1 MKIEI
6 GESLALSYLKH
17 VKNCVI
23 YQTNWKSSSQWA
35 FLGGEKD
42 AGEAF
47 EKLVKDGL
55 LSFPGKTKPSFSQ
68 FLKQAE
74 IDILGIN
81 FVEKK
86 MYVMDIAYHE
96 YGLNY
101 KNKDKTIKNLKKKLL
116 RSYLLLRSYFPE
128 DYEYEIIFASPKVRP
143 TLNKELEDATE
154 ALNDLRDDVL
164 SKGAVVFKYIA
175 NDQFKAE
182 ILDKTLASSEEN
194 ADTGELFLRSY
205 KLLNMPY
212 TAPKPVKKKEYI
224 ADRDPLEEVEDYL
237 EDEEE

>member
-6 GESLALSYLKH
+6 GESLCLSYLKH
-17 VKNCVI
+17 VRRCVI
-23 YQTNWKSSSQWA
+23 YQTNWKSSHQWA
-35 FLGGEKD
+35 FLGGEED
-42 AGEAF
+42 AREAF
-47 EKLVKDGL
+47 DRLVKDGL
-55 LSFPGKTKPSFSQ
+55 LSFQGKIEPSFSQ

-81 FVEKK
+81 LVEKK

-96 YGLNY
+96 DGLNY
-101 KNKDKTIKNLKKKLL
+101 KNKDRTIKSLKKKLL

-128 DYEYEIIFASPKVRP
+128 DYEYEIIFASPKVGP

-175 NDQFKAE
+175 NDKFKDK
-182 ILDKTLASSEEN
+182 ILVPTLEASKDD
-194 ADTGELFLRSY
+194 ADTNELFLRSY

-212 TAPKPVKKKEYI
+212 TAPQPLKKKEYI
-224 ADRDPLEEVEDYL
+224 ADLDPLKEVEDYL
-237 EDEEE
+237 DDEEE

>member
-17 VKNCVI
+17 VKKCVI
-23 YQTNWKSSSQWA
+23 YQTNWKSSSQWD
-35 FLGGEKD
+35 FLGGKED
-42 AGEAF
+42 ASEAF
-47 EKLVKDGL
+47 DRLVKDGL
-55 LSFPGKTKPSFSQ
+55 LLFQGKIEPSFSQ

-81 FVEKK
+81 LVEKK
-86 MYVMDIAYHE
+86 MYVMDIAYHKD
-96 YGLNY
+96 GLNY
-101 KNKDKTIKNLKKKLL
+101 KNVDRTIKSFKKKLL

-175 NDQFKAE
+175 NDKFKDK
-182 ILDKTLASSEEN
+182 ILDPTLEASKDD
-194 ADTGELFLRSY
+194 ADTNELFLRSY

-212 TAPKPVKKKEYI
+212 TAPKPIKKKEYI
-224 ADRDPLEEVEDYL
+224 RRS
-237 EDEEE
+237 

>member
-1 MKIEI
+1 M
-6 GESLALSYLKH
+6 SYLKH
-17 VKNCVI
+17 VKKCVI

-42 AGEAF
+42 AREAF
-47 EKLVKDGL
+47 DRLVKDGL
-55 LSFPGKTKPSFSQ
+55 LSFQGKIEPSFSQ

-81 FVEKK
+81 LFEKK

-96 YGLNY
+96 DGLNY
-101 KNKDKTIKNLKKKLL
+101 KNEDRTIKSFKKKLL

-143 TLNKELEDATE
+143 KLNKELEDATE

-175 NDQFKAE
+175 NDKFKDK
-182 ILDKTLASSEEN
+182 ILDPTLEASKDD
-194 ADTGELFLRSY
+194 ADTNELFLRSY
-205 KLLNMPY
+205 KLLSMPY
-212 TAPKPVKKKEYI
+212 TPPKPVKKKEI
-224 ADRDPLEEVEDYL
+224 LIL
-237 EDEEE
+237 

>member
-17 VKNCVI
+17 VKKCVI

-35 FLGGEKD
+35 FLGGVKD
-42 AGEAF
+42 AREAF

-101 KNKDKTIKNLKKKLL
+101 KNKDKTIKNLKEEAF
-116 RSYLLLRSYFPE
+116 YVPICFY
-128 DYEYEIIFASPKVRP
+128 AVTSPK
-143 TLNKELEDATE
+143 TISMK
-154 ALNDLRDDVL
+154 
-164 SKGAVVFKYIA
+164 
-175 NDQFKAE
+175 
-182 ILDKTLASSEEN
+182 
-194 ADTGELFLRSY
+194 LFLPPL
-205 KLLNMPY
+205 KL
-212 TAPKPVKKKEYI
+212 
-224 ADRDPLEEVEDYL
+224 DPR
-237 EDEEE
+237 